1 MKFSIRFINFVLK
14 TGNMHL
20 SDALLSTPVALTGV
34 VVAVGLLATAG
45 KEIKEKHNSSIIPLM
60 GVLGAFVFAAQM
72 INFAIPGTGSSGHI
86 IGGVLLAAFLGP
98 WAAFVT
104 LASVLIIQ
112 CLVFADGG
120 LLALGCN
127 LINMGAMTTLVAYPL
142 VYKPI
147 VRKSTNTWVITTG
160 AILACIVG
168 LELGACLVTLETML
182 SDVSALPWNRFLSI
196 MTLIHLPIGAIEGV
210 ATALVLVFVARTRP
224 DLLNHETAKPSRK
237 SIGRA
242 ALWFGIATVVIA
254 GGIVWFA
261 SSNPDGLEWS
271 IAQVSGMD
279 ELEQEH
285 PTIVSIWAGKMANKT
300 SIMPDYEN
308 PLSGIAG
315 AVIVLL
321 IIWCITT
328 LLTKRHKAHAHTE

>member
-1 MKFSIRFINFVLK
+1 
-14 TGNMHL
+14 MHL

-34 VVAVGLLATAG
+34 VVAAGLLATAG
-45 KEIKEKHNSSIIPLM
+45 KEIKKNDNSSIIPLM
-60 GVLGAFVFAAQM
+60 GVLGAFIFAAQM
-72 INFAIPGTGSSGHI
+72 INFAIPGTGSSGHV

-142 VYKPI
+142 IYKPI
-147 VRKSTNTWVITTG
+147 VRRSENPWIISLG
-160 AILACIVG
+160 AVCACVVG

-196 MTLIHLPIGAIEGV
+196 MTLIHLPIGVVEGL
-210 ATALVLVFVARTRP
+210 ATAAVLAFVARTRP
-224 DLLNHETAKPSRK
+224 DLLNSESRNPSKK
-237 SIGRA
+237 SMSRA
-242 ALWFGIATVVIA
+242 VMWFALATVVIV
-254 GGIVWFA
+254 GGVVWFA
-261 SSNPDGLEWS
+261 SANPDGLEWS
-271 IAQVSGMD
+271 IAQVAGVE

-285 PTIVSIWAGKMANKT
+285 PTLVSLWAGKVSNST
-300 SIMPDYEN
+300 SIMADYEN
-308 PLSGIAG
+308 PLSGITG

-321 IIWCITT
+321 IVWCITS
-328 LLTKRHKAHAHTE
+328 LLVRRHKPKEVIDDNKCQR

>member
-1 MKFSIRFINFVLK
+1 
-14 TGNMHL
+14 MHL

-45 KEIKEKHNSSIIPLM
+45 KEIKEKQNSSIIPLM
-60 GVLGAFVFAAQM
+60 GVLGAFIFAAQM

-127 LINMGAMTTLVAYPL
+127 LINMGAMTALVAYPL
-142 VYKPI
+142 VYRPI
-147 VRKSTNTWVITTG
+147 VRKSTNPWVITAG
-160 AILACIVG
+160 SLLACIVG

-182 SDVSALPWNRFLSI
+182 SDVSALPWQRFLSI
-196 MTLIHLPIGAIEGV
+196 MTLIHLPIGAVEGL

-224 DLLNHETAKPSRK
+224 DLLNHEESRPSKK
-237 SIGRA
+237 SVGRA
-242 ALWFGIATVVIA
+242 AIWFGLATLVIA

-271 IAQVSGMD
+271 IARVSGA
-279 ELEQEH
+279 EEIAQEH
-285 PTIVSIWAGKMANKT
+285 PTLVSVWAGKVANAT
-300 SIMPDYEN
+300 SIMPDYDN

-321 IIWCITT
+321 IVWILSS
-328 LLTKRHKAHAHTE
+328 LLLKRHKPQHAED